1 MLINVAISFSRG
13 SSQPRHLTLHCKQI
27 LHHLSHQGSP
37 ILIGYHFK
45 FKKYTK
51 ITISLYL
58 LQNSNPIRCSK
69 SKGSQYSVSLENS
82 ITNHTEKVI
91 LIHVSLFPWARF
103 PLRDI
108 SSHRI
113 VMAMSMYTCSVPKS
127 SLCPLIFRMA
137 APGYTSASSDEGLL
151 IPTALAVL
159 DIIQL
164 FNHCHSHG

>member
-1 MLINVAISFSRG
+1 MLSNVAIFFYRG
-13 SSQPRHLTLHCKQI
+13 SSKPTHLTLHCKQI
-27 LHHLSHQGSP
+27 LYHLIHQGIP
-37 ILIGYHFK
+37 ILTGHHFK
-45 FKKYTK
+45 FKKYAK

-82 ITNHTEKVI
+82 ITNHTEKII
-91 LIHVSLFPWARF
+91 LIHVSLFPCARL

-137 APGYTSASSDEGLL
+137 ASGYTSPSSDEGLL
-151 IPTALAVL
+151 IPTALAVV
-159 DIIQL
+159 DTIQL
-164 FNHCHSHG
+164 FNRCHSHG